1 MTVFPGNYEDFRWRK
16 EQAGGAQG
24 LQSPSAAKAGRT
36 VGRNGTT
43 PSTSLGTGSVVPLRK
58 VDGDE
63 GRKATATAG
72 DGHGTREGTCATSV
86 GKKRLNPIKLRQMQD
101 RQQELEEA
109 VSRVE
114 AEIAQCESG
123 LQTFVSAQETAR
135 LTELLERRRSE
146 LEPLVAEWE
155 ALSVAL
161 ESNV

>member
-1 MTVFPGNYEDFRWRK
+1 M
-16 EQAGGAQG
+16 
-24 LQSPSAAKAGRT
+24 
-36 VGRNGTT
+36 
-43 PSTSLGTGSVVPLRK
+43 
-58 VDGDE
+58 DGDE
-63 GRKATATAG
+63 SGKATATLG
-72 DGHGTREGTCATSV
+72 DGHGTGEDASSTND

-101 RQQELEEA
+101 RQQELEEE

-123 LQTFVSAQETAR
+123 LQTFVSPQETAR

-161 ESNV
+161 ESNA

>member
-1 MTVFPGNYEDFRWRK
+1 DGVKGSRSETPTSAKSGQMRGTE
-16 EQAGGAQG
+16 
-24 LQSPSAAKAGRT
+24 LQQD
-36 VGRNGTT
+36 RNG
-43 PSTSLGTGSVVPLRK
+43 
-58 VDGDE
+58 DE
-63 GRKATATAG
+63 AS
-72 DGHGTREGTCATSV
+72 TREGACATNAGATND

-101 RQQELEEA
+101 RQQELEEE

-161 ESNV
+161 EGNA